1 MKIDT
6 ILSKLGF
13 DQNQISVY
21 TAILSLGTAS
31 ASEISKK
38 SGIVRTY
45 IYKIITELVEC
56 GLVEETGEKVKK
68 FTALHPSKLV
78 DLMENKKSL
87 AESLLPEL
95 LGMFSTKEF
104 KPKMKFYEGEGGKK
118 KVYEDI
124 FNFPESTVYTF
135 SPIDDLLLQFGKTYN
150 RHFMERRVR
159 NKIKRQSLRPFLKEN
174 KNKDWEFSGSD
185 ERLLREIR
193 FLPNDINCDTLIQ
206 IYANKIGIVA
216 SEKEDYAFII
226 ESKEL
231 SNLMKQIFLFLWNTS
246 EK

>member
-13 DQNQISVY
+13 DHNQICVY

-31 ASEISKK
+31 ASQISNK

-56 GLVEETGEKVKK
+56 DLVEEIGEKVKK

-78 DLMENKKSL
+78 DLMENKKTL

-104 KPKMKFYEGEGGKK
+104 KPKMKFYEGKNAKK
-118 KVYEDI
+118 KVFEDV
-124 FNFPESTVYTF
+124 FNFPECTIYTF
-135 SPIDDLLLQFGKTYN
+135 SPLDDLVSQFGMTYM
-150 RHFMERRVR
+150 RHYMERRVK
-159 NKIKRQSLRPFLKEN
+159 NKIKRLALRPFLE
-174 KNKDWEFSGSD
+174 KDTGETWDSGTG
-185 ERLLREIR
+185 EKFLRETRI
-193 FLPNDINCDTLIQ
+193 LAKDIKCDTLIQ
-206 IYANKIGIVA
+206 IYGDKIGIVA

-231 SNLMKQIFLFLWNTS
+231 SILMRQIFLFLWNTS
-246 EK
+246 KK

>member
-1 MKIDT
+1 MNIDT

-13 DQNQISVY
+13 DHNQISVY

-31 ASEISKK
+31 ISEISKK

-45 IYKIITELVEC
+45 IYKIISELVEC

-78 DLMENKKSL
+78 DLMENKKNL

-104 KPKMKFYEGEGGKK
+104 KPKMKFYEGQNAKK
-118 KVYEDI
+118 KVFEDV
-124 FNFPESTVYTF
+124 FNFPGSTIYTF
-135 SPIDDLLLQFGKTYN
+135 SPLDDLMSQFGMTYM
-150 RHFMERRVR
+150 RHYMERRVG
-159 NKIKRQSLRPFLKEN
+159 NKIKRLSLRPVFGEEKSKTWDSGTDEKFLREV
-174 KNKDWEFSGSD
+174 
-185 ERLLREIR
+185 RLLPEKIE
-193 FLPNDINCDTLIQ
+193 CDTLIQ

-216 SEKEDYAFII
+216 SEKENYAFII

-231 SNLMKQIFLFLWNTS
+231 SSLMKQIFMFLWNTS
-246 EK
+246 KK